1 MGRSH
6 SKAHSRVTKVAP
18 LENKGADTP
27 SAGPMDF
34 AFNQNLEEKSSSS
47 LTRLQDR
54 NEILNGQLPPLRETW
69 YGRYSTAPRA
79 MYFDIPLEQG
89 ETSIIKRHPPR
100 RPEKLEPI
108 DLPQVITSE
117 RLLSQQETWTRHK
130 AKQKLEKKMQT
141 PTYTSGKRQYLH
153 KMQML
158 EMNRKRQEVQMELKK
173 SLHREE
179 RITKQNLRDHKV
191 KKILQSIPGN
201 EDDDLLT
208 TLPDETMNRGP
219 DIVSLILTQ
228 LRMQDLLLSHR
239 LIRTPRTQSS
249 PASAMSFSS
258 FVGNSQAAEF
268 LDYQARNEYCHRKIG
283 KMEAWFREQEARGQV
298 LWDISSS
305 DSDEQGNDDKKP
317 RALVRT
323 RTERIPLFDEFFDG
337 E

>member
-130 AKQKLEKKMQT
+130 AKKLEKKMQT

-219 DIVSLILTQ
+219 
-228 LRMQDLLLSHR
+228 
-239 LIRTPRTQSS
+239 
-249 PASAMSFSS
+249 
-258 FVGNSQAAEF
+258 GNSQAAEF

>member
-18 LENKGADTP
+18 LQNKGADTP
-27 SAGPMDF
+27 SAVPMDF
-34 AFNQNLEEKSSSS
+34 AFNQNLEEKSSYS
-47 LTRLQDR
+47 LARLQDR

-79 MYFDIPLEQG
+79 MYFDIPLERG

-100 RPEKLEPI
+100 RLEILRYEGLGFQHMNGRGHNSTHNMPHS
-108 DLPQVITSE
+108 LSRLGPPVICCQILFKALVTVCNYQSDNYVSK
-117 RLLSQQETWTRHK
+117 SQ
-130 AKQKLEKKMQT
+130 
-141 PTYTSGKRQYLH
+141 PV
-153 KMQML
+153 
-158 EMNRKRQEVQMELKK
+158 VQMELKK

-179 RITKQNLRDHKV
+179 RITKQNPRDHKV

-219 DIVSLILTQ
+219 
-228 LRMQDLLLSHR
+228 
-239 LIRTPRTQSS
+239 
-249 PASAMSFSS
+249 
-258 FVGNSQAAEF
+258 GNSQAAEF

-283 KMEAWFREQEARGQV
+283 KMEAWLREQEARGQI

-323 RTERIPLFDEFFDG
+323 RTERIPLFDAFFDA

>member
-34 AFNQNLEEKSSSS
+34 AFNQNLEEKSSYS

-79 MYFDIPLEQG
+79 MYFDIPLERG

-100 RPEKLEPI
+100 RLEKLEPI

-117 RLLSQQETWTRHK
+117 RLLNQQQTWTRHK

-158 EMNRKRQEVQMELKK
+158 EMNHRRQEVQMELKK

-179 RITKQNLRDHKV
+179 RITKQNLKV

-208 TLPDETMNRGP
+208 TLSDETMNRGP
-219 DIVSLILTQ
+219 
-228 LRMQDLLLSHR
+228 
-239 LIRTPRTQSS
+239 
-249 PASAMSFSS
+249 
-258 FVGNSQAAEF
+258 GNSQAAEF

-283 KMEAWFREQEARGQV
+283 KMEAWLHEREARGQI